1 MCVCVCV
8 CVSACVCVCVC
19 VSACVCACAIVH
31 ACVCMSKDH
40 DELHLGS
47 CSSVLLDHI
56 IQHDDLSQLHCQV
69 ILGAAEDSEQ
79 WHS

>member
-1 MCVCVCV
+1 MCVCVFVCVCVCV
-8 CVSACVCVCVC
+8 CMCN
-19 VSACVCACAIVH
+19 CACMCVLVCM
-31 ACVCMSKDH
+31 CVCMSKDH

-69 ILGAAEDSEQ
+69 ILGAAEDNE
-79 WHS
+79 H